1 MLEKL
6 TELWKSREL
15 IYTFVARDLKARYR
29 GTVLGFLWSFLD
41 PLINMAVLWVIFG
54 YLFAR
59 GIENFPIFLLIGILP
74 WNFFASSVSQGSQA
88 IVGNAGLIKKIYL
101 PREIFPLAT
110 VLANLIHFLLALV
123 VLGCVLPFVSVKISL
138 MGLLLF
144 APLIFILTTLFNYGA
159 ALFTSALSVYFRDF
173 PFIVESLL
181 RVWYFATPI
190 FYSLKMIPERFRSFY
205 LLNPLASAVTAYRQ
219 FLMEG
224 RIPELSL
231 LGLLAVTSLFTLA
244 VGWFVF
250 EKLQKGFAEEI

>member
-6 TELWKSREL
+6 TELWRFREL

-41 PLINMAVLWVIFG
+41 PLLNMAVLWVIFG
-54 YLFAR
+54 HFFSR

-88 IVGNAGLIKKIYL
+88 VVGNAGLIKKIYF
-101 PREIFPLAT
+101 PREIFPLAM
-110 VLANLIHFLLALV
+110 VLANLIHFFFALA
-123 VLGCVLPFVSVKISL
+123 VLGVILPFMAVKISFT
-138 MGLLLF
+138 GLLLF
-144 APLIFILTTLFNYGA
+144 PAILILSMFFNYGA

-173 PFIVESLL
+173 PFIIESLL

-190 FYSLKMIPERFRSFY
+190 FYSLEMIPEKFRSLY
-205 LLNPLASAVTAYRQ
+205 LLNPLAAIVTAYRQ
-219 FLMEG
+219 ILMEG
-224 RIPELSL
+224 KIPGLELWGLLTLMAL
-231 LGLLAVTSLFTLA
+231 LGLV

-250 EKLQKGFAEEI
+250 EKLQRGFAEEI